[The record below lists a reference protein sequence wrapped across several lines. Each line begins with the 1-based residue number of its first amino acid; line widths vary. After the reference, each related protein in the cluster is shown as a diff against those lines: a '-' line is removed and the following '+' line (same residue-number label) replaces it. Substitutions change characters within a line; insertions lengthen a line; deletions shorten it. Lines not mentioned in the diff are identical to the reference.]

1 MIFDVAQLD
10 KNKNLSKKLL
20 LIKFIYNLRMK
31 KENQDQLLKLM
42 NKKDVDG
49 RIRMLKKSARGKI
62 RILKRMDGR
71 IRLLKKNRGMIRIL

>member
-31 KENQDQLLKLM
+31 KENQDQLLELM